1 MRNTRLNNLQLPH
14 PVLILL
20 GMLLVAAIMSY
31 FIQAGAFDREI
42 INGKSTVIAGTYKFL
57 PQHPLGIM
65 DIFLSIP
72 QGFKT
77 ASDIIF
83 IIFASGIMFGF
94 MQDSGAVE
102 NGVGTLIKKL
112 GVHRRYMIVVIMT
125 FLFGALGIFVG
136 YENNIAMVPF
146 AVLLSYAIGG
156 DLILA
161 AGISVGAITVGF
173 GLSPV
178 NPYTLGTGHAIAQLP
193 IYSGALL
200 RSVLCLTSLSYLAWY
215 NVRYLKNL
223 LREEGQAPPLIPD
236 VDDFR
241 LKKEIKDY
249 QLSSRDMIILSAF
262 ALSIITIL
270 YGVFKLNWFITH
282 IAAVFTILAI
292 VLAIICQK
300 NSEAAGKI
308 VFKSISSV
316 APGAFM
322 VGLATSIKVVLENG
336 QISDTISYAL
346 ANSVSGLPVQISGI
360 AMTLG
365 QTLMNFVIPSG
376 SGQALATLPIM
387 IPMGDL
393 VGLSRQCVV
402 LAFQIGDGASNLV
415 NPALGGLIA
424 MLAAC
429 RVSFDKWLV
438 FIWPVFVVL
447 WLVAVTGLIAGIYT
461 GY

>member
-1 MRNTRLNNLQLPH
+1 
-14 PVLILL
+14 
-20 GMLLVAAIMSY
+20 MLLAAAMMSY
-31 FIQAGAFDREI
+31 FIQAGAFDREV
-42 INGKSTVIAGTYKFL
+42 INGKSTVVAGTYKFL
-57 PQHPLGIM
+57 PQKPLGIM
-65 DIFLSIP
+65 DVFLSIP

-77 ASDIIF
+77 ASDIIY

-125 FLFGALGIFVG
+125 FLFGSLGIFVG
-136 YENNIAMVPF
+136 YENNIAMIPF

-156 DLILA
+156 DLMLA

-200 RSVLCLTSLSYLAWY
+200 RSILCLSSLVFLAWY
-215 NVRYLKNL
+215 NVRYLK
-223 LREEGQAPPLIPD
+223 QLIKNNHQD
-236 VDDFR
+236 NHFIQDIDDFR
-241 LKKEIKDY
+241 LKKDISAY
-249 QLSSRDMIILSAF
+249 SLSARDITILSAF
-262 ALSIITIL
+262 ALSIIAIL
-270 YGVFKLNWFITH
+270 YGVFMLDWFITH
-282 IAAVFTILAI
+282 IASVFTMLAIILAI
-292 VLAIICQK
+292 ISQK
-300 NSEAAGKI
+300 NSEAAGKV

-336 QISDTISYAL
+336 QISDTISYTL
-346 ANSVSGLPVQISGI
+346 ANSVNGLPEHFSGVVM
-360 AMTLG
+360 ALG
-365 QTLMNFVIPSG
+365 QTMMNFVIPSG

-402 LAFQIGDGASNLV
+402 LAFQIGDGVSNLV

-438 FIWPVFVVL
+438 FIWPVFVIV
-447 WLVAVTGLIAGIYT
+447 WIIGVAGLIAGVYT